1 MSAPHTT
8 TTAPPVSHALLK
20 YDLGW
25 VVTRIDKY
33 AREEIEKKTALIYLS
48 TNDENDT
55 DIHKHNLKAMKKKL
69 ETCRDLW
76 MQGLAS
82 YYKNTAEGDEEVRRL
97 VKSAKEKLSIIRPF
111 DKQL

>member
-8 TTAPPVSHALLK
+8 TTAPPVSHALHKCEL
-20 YDLGW
+20 DD
-25 VVTRIDKY
+25 VITRINKY
-33 AREEIEKKTALIYLS
+33 TQEEIEDRTASIYLP

-55 DIHKHNLKAMKKKL
+55 DIYKHNLKAMKNKL

-82 YYKNTAEGDEEVRRL
+82 YYKHTAEGDEELRRL
-97 VKSAKEKLSIIRPF
+97 VKSAKDKLSIIRPY
-111 DKQL
+111 DKPL

>member
-8 TTAPPVSHALLK
+8 TTAPPVSRALLK
-20 YDLGW
+20 YDLDA

-33 AREEIEKKTALIYLS
+33 AREEIEEITTLIYLP

-55 DIHKHNLKAMKKKL
+55 DIYKHNLKAMKNKL

-82 YYKNTAEGDEEVRRL
+82 YYKHTAEGDEELRRL
-97 VKSAKEKLSIIRPF
+97 VKSAKDKLSIIRPY
-111 DKQL
+111 DKPL